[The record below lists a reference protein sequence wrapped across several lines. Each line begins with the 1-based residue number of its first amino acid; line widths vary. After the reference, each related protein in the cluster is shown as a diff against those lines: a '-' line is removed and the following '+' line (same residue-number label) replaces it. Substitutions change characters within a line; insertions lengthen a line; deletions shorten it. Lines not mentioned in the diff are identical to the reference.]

1 MAQRADQ
8 NPHVRSTVVHSGGEA
23 RIDLG
28 GDTGFHTK
36 KRVLSTHTY
45 STWCACVSV
54 SWMFWFL
61 FVFLF
66 FFLFFDSDTVRV
78 LLLPVRVYHA
88 SVRCMPCMW
97 PSVFCLLLFFV
108 FHTFLSLFLFSFLT
122 RGQLMYYWPSM
133 PHCLEFFFILQTFK
147 TNYWSLQP
155 YYIVIVTCVAWS
167 TMLVLFYFL
176 FNKGSTNVLLT
187 VNATLSRVFF
197 HTTNIQ
203 NELLVIATILHSHC
217 DLRCLVNHVST
228 VHYLFCLAS

>member
-1 MAQRADQ
+1 M
-8 NPHVRSTVVHSGGEA
+8 
-23 RIDLG
+23 
-28 GDTGFHTK
+28 
-36 KRVLSTHTY
+36 RVCECELNVLVFV
-45 STWCACVSV
+45 C
-54 SWMFWFL
+54 F
-61 FVFLF
+61 FVFFCFCFLIAILF
-66 FFLFFDSDTVRV
+66 AFYSCLSECTMRV
-78 LLLPVRVYHA
+78 CVVCH
-88 SVRCMPCMW
+88 VGTMW
-97 PSVFCLLLFFV
+97 PSVFCLFLFFV
-108 FHTFLSLFLFSFLT
+108 FRIFLSLFLFSFLT

-197 HTTNIQ
+197 HTTNIR

-217 DLRCLVNHVST
+217 DLCCLVNYVST
-228 VHYLFCLAS
+228 VLFSF